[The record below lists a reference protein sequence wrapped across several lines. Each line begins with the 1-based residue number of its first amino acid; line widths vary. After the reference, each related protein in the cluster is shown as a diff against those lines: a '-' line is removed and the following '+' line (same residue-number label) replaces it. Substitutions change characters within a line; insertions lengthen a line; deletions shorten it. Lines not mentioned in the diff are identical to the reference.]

1 MPAKPAVREPLV
13 PQPPE
18 QELLYLHLPAV
29 YPAELPVKQADTV
42 YYPAVLPVKQADT
55 VRYPEVYPVKQA
67 DTVHSPAVYPVKQA
81 DTAGDNPAE
90 HSADTAGDNP
100 AEYSVRTAEGS
111 PAEYSADR
119 KADKGYTEVL
129 PQVRLRLL

>member
-1 MPAKPAVREPLV
+1 MKQTDTVRC
-13 PQPPE
+13 
-18 QELLYLHLPAV
+18 PAV
-29 YPAELPVKQADTV
+29 YSAALPAEYSADT
-42 YYPAVLPVKQADT
+42 AGG
-55 VRYPEVYPVKQA
+55 
-67 DTVHSPAVYPVKQA
+67 SPAEYSA

-90 HSADTAGDNP
+90 HSADTAEDNP

>member
-55 VRYPEVYPVKQA
+55 VRC
-67 DTVHSPAVYPVKQA
+67 PAAHPAKQA
-81 DTAGDNPAE
+81 DTAVDSPAEYSADTAGGSPAE
-90 HSADTAGDNP
+90 HSADTAEDNP

-111 PAEYSADR
+111 HAEYSADR